1 MLTGVQVCCVNVR
14 QRWVFAA
21 MCFLGLFHAYAM
33 RACLSIV
40 MTKMVPPIE
49 SDVTLD
55 DSCPSTTAEI
65 HSSTNT
71 TLHSEELYDWSE
83 HTQGLI
89 LSSFY
94 WGYVVTHLPGA
105 TIAEKYGGKHTYGL
119 GIFLTAIFTLLTP
132 LSITWGNSTG
142 LIVTRILMGLGEGVT
157 YPAINVL
164 LSQWIPPDEK
174 SRISTF
180 VYAGQLLGTIYANS
194 VSGIIL
200 QHSDDWSSVFYLIGG
215 NSAIWY
221 ILWLALC
228 YNNPREHPFI
238 SKFERDYL
246 SQQLSEHTHKKP
258 PPTPWKHVL
267 KSKPL
272 WAAIIAM
279 LGFNWSL
286 LTIVTDLPKYLSSVL
301 KFSVENNGY
310 VNSLIYLCM
319 WIGSFI
325 TSWSADYV
333 IAIKLLSTTSVRKI
347 GSVLALSSS
356 ATFVIVA
363 SYIGCDQVL
372 VIVMFAVAMSLMG
385 SSYPSVMVNTL
396 DLSPNYSG
404 TIMALSNGIS
414 AGITGIL
421 SPYIIGVITPNQT
434 LSEWRLVFW
443 ILFTVS
449 VAANLIF
456 VMFGNGE
463 VEYWNEP
470 DFALKDKSKKVN
482 GSRSANSADNT
493 A

>member
-1 MLTGVQVCCVNVR
+1 
-14 QRWVFAA
+14 
-21 MCFLGLFHAYAM
+21 
-33 RACLSIV
+33 
-40 MTKMVPPIE
+40 
-49 SDVTLD
+49 
-55 DSCPSTTAEI
+55 
-65 HSSTNT
+65 
-71 TLHSEELYDWSE
+71 
-83 HTQGLI
+83 
-89 LSSFY
+89 
-94 WGYVVTHLPGA
+94 
-105 TIAEKYGGKHTYGL
+105 
-119 GIFLTAIFTLLTP
+119 
-132 LSITWGNSTG
+132 
-142 LIVTRILMGLGEGVT
+142 MGLGEGVT

-174 SRISTF
+174 SRISSF

-215 NSAIWY
+215 TSAIWY
-221 ILWLALC
+221 FLWLALC

-238 SKFERDYL
+238 SKFERNYL
-246 SQQLSEHTHKKP
+246 NEQLSEHTHKKP

-286 LTIVTDLPKYLSSVL
+286 LTIVTDLPKYMSSVL

-325 TSWSADYV
+325 TSWFADYA
-333 IAIKLLSTTSVRKI
+333 IAIKFLSTTSVRKI

-385 SSYPSVMVNTL
+385 CAYPSVMVNTL

-404 TIMALSNGIS
+404 TLMALSNGIS

-443 ILFTVS
+443 ILFAISVS
-449 VAANLIF
+449 ANLIF
-456 VMFGNGE
+456 VVCGNGE

-470 DFALKDKSKKVN
+470 GFAIKDKNKKVD
-482 GSRSANSADNT
+482 GSKSANSVDSVV
-493 A
+493 